1 MGVRNPMDT
10 SVTHEDFVAAIE
22 RAQDNVID
30 TDLAVDAARGDAD
43 RALSVLRDAVQQRR
57 RAIDHLE
64 HLIGCANPE
73 AA

>member
-22 RAQDNVID
+22 RAQNNVID
-30 TDLAVDAARGDAD
+30 TDLAVDAARADAD
-43 RALSVLRDAVQQRR
+43 RAWSVLGDAVQQRR
-57 RAIDHLE
+57 RAIDHLI
-64 HLIGCANPE
+64 HLIGYARLE